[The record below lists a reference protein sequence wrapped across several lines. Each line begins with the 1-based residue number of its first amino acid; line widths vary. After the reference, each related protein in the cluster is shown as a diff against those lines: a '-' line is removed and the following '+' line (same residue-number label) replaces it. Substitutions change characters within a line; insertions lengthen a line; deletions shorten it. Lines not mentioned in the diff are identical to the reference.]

1 MRLRRPLSDRP
12 LLRYVLRRIGIG
24 VLLLL
29 VVSVVVFAAT
39 QILPGDAA
47 KAILGRLATPG
58 AVRQLRRELGLDRSP
73 VRQYW
78 SWLSGLLHGNF
89 GTSLAN
95 REPVWT
101 YIGPRL
107 VNSIVLAVATLAV
120 LLPIAVGLGVYA
132 GVRNGS
138 VVDHAISQL
147 TLSMIVLPEFV
158 TGILL
163 ALVIGV
169 TLSLLPP
176 VSLLAPGQEPWS
188 DPRLLVLPILTLLI
202 SGTAYVTRMVRAGV
216 VEVMRTDYVQA
227 ARLNGMPE
235 RRLVIRHVLR
245 NSMAPAVQVIALTV
259 QWLVGGIVVVETVFQ
274 YPGIGAGLATAVQL
288 RDIPVVQSVS
298 ILIAAFYIVVNIAAD
313 ISIVLLVPKLRTTVR

>member
-1 MRLRRPLSDRP
+1 MKFSRHP
-12 LLRYVLRRIGIG
+12 LLRYILRRIGIG

-39 QILPGDAA
+39 QVLPGDAA
-47 KAILGRLATPG
+47 KAILGRLATPD
-58 AVRQLRRELGLDRSP
+58 AVHQLRKELGLDRSP
-73 VRQYW
+73 FQQYW
-78 SWLSGLLHGNF
+78 AWLTAILHGNF

-95 REPVWT
+95 RESVWT

-107 VNSIVLAVATLAV
+107 VNSIVLALATLAF

-132 GVRNGS
+132 GVRDGS

-163 ALVIGV
+163 ALLIGV
-169 TLSLLPP
+169 TLSLVPP
-176 VSLLAPGQEPWS
+176 VSLIPPGEQPWS
-188 DPRLLVLPILTLLI
+188 DPQLLVLPILTLLI

-235 RRLVIRHVLR
+235 RRLIVRHVLR

-288 RDIPVVQSVS
+288 RDIPVVQAVS
-298 ILIAAFYIVVNIAAD
+298 LLIAAFYIVVNIGAD